1 MVTNIVLDYRLIYLE
16 TSGGHDMA
24 KGRMVYLDEDK
35 KIGHYRASEELISEL
50 AELAKEIGMSRSG
63 LTRRA
68 LESFVQYM
76 NDARALKKI
85 TMFNKKATVET
96 WLNERNELRE
106 MVDEVSRYAN
116 QMQSVNTP
124 DEKIQLLAAQN
135 TTMARM
141 INLLHKNTMT

>member
-1 MVTNIVLDYRLIYLE
+1 MGDM
-16 TSGGHDMA
+16 MA

-50 AELAKEIGMSRSG
+50 AELAKEMGMSRSG

-85 TMFNKKATVET
+85 TMFDKKPTVET
-96 WLNERNELRE
+96 WLNERNNLRE

-116 QMQSVNTP
+116 QIQSAKTPSEQMQL
-124 DEKIQLLAAQN
+124 IAAQIN
-135 TTMARM
+135 TIARM
-141 INLLHKNTMT
+141 VNLLHKTTMT

>member
-1 MVTNIVLDYRLIYLE
+1 MVTSIVLDYRLIYLE

-35 KIGHYRASEELISEL
+35 KLGHYRASEELISEL

-76 NDARALKKI
+76 NDARALKKL
-85 TMFNKKATVET
+85 TMFGKKPTVET
-96 WLNERNELRE
+96 WLNERNNMRV
-106 MVDEVSRYAN
+106 MTTEVQQYSEKIAIAK
-116 QMQSVNTP
+116 TP
-124 DEKIQLLAAQN
+124 DEKIQLVSAQN
-135 TTMARM
+135 VAIAEM
-141 INLLHKNTMT
+141 INLLHKTTMT

>member
-1 MVTNIVLDYRLIYLE
+1 MI
-16 TSGGHDMA
+16 
-24 KGRMVYLDEDK
+24 YLDEDK

-85 TMFNKKATVET
+85 TMFNKKPTVET
-96 WLNERNELRE
+96 WLNERNNIRE
-106 MVDEVSRYAN
+106 MTIEVQQYFEQIN
-116 QMQSVNTP
+116 IVKTP
-124 DEKIQLLAAQN
+124 DEKIQLVAAQN
-135 TTMARM
+135 NIIARM
-141 INLLHKNTMT
+141 INLLHKTTMT

>member
-1 MVTNIVLDYRLIYLE
+1 MGDL
-16 TSGGHDMA
+16 MA

-76 NDARALKKI
+76 NDARMLKKL
-85 TMFNKKATVET
+85 TMFNTKPTVET
-96 WLNERNELRE
+96 WLNERNNMRV
-106 MVDEVSRYAN
+106 MTTEVQQYSEQINIAK
-116 QMQSVNTP
+116 TP
-124 DEKIQLLAAQN
+124 DEKLQLVSAQN
-135 TTMARM
+135 VTIAEM
-141 INLLHKNTMT
+141 INLLHKTTMT

>member
-1 MVTNIVLDYRLIYLE
+1 
-16 TSGGHDMA
+16 MA

-76 NDARALKKI
+76 NDARMLKKL
-85 TMFNKKATVET
+85 TMFNKKPTVET
-96 WLNERNELRE
+96 WLNERNNIRE
-106 MVDEVSRYAN
+106 MTTEVQQYHEQINIAK
-116 QMQSVNTP
+116 TP
-124 DEKIQLLAAQN
+124 DEKLQLVSAQN
-135 TTMARM
+135 VAISEM

>member
-1 MVTNIVLDYRLIYLE
+1 MN
-16 TSGGHDMA
+16 GGHDMA

-50 AELAKEIGMSRSG
+50 AEMAKEMGMSRSG

>member
-1 MVTNIVLDYRLIYLE
+1 
-16 TSGGHDMA
+16 MA

-35 KIGHYRASEELISEL
+35 KLGHYRASEELISEL

-85 TMFNKKATVET
+85 TMFDKKPTVEK
-96 WLNERNELRE
+96 WLNERNNIRE
-106 MVDEVSRYAN
+106 MTVEVQQYSDKISA
-116 QMQSVNTP
+116 VKTP
-124 DEKIQLLAAQN
+124 DEKLQLVSAQN
-135 TTMARM
+135 VVIAEM
-141 INLLHKNTMT
+141 INLLHKTTMT

>member
-1 MVTNIVLDYRLIYLE
+1 
-16 TSGGHDMA
+16 MA

-50 AELAKEIGMSRSG
+50 AELAKEMSMSRSG

-76 NDARALKKI
+76 NDARMLKKI
-85 TMFNKKATVET
+85 TMFNKKPTVET
-96 WLNERNELRE
+96 WLNERNDLQE
-106 MVDEVSRYAN
+106 MTVQVQQYFEQINIAK
-116 QMQSVNTP
+116 TP
-124 DEKIQLLAAQN
+124 DEKIELVAAQN
-135 TTMARM
+135 NTIARM

>member
-1 MVTNIVLDYRLIYLE
+1 
-16 TSGGHDMA
+16 MA

-68 LESFVQYM
+68 LESFIQYM
-76 NDARALKKI
+76 NDARMLKKI

-96 WLNERNELRE
+96 WLNERNDLRE

-116 QMQSVNTP
+116 QIQSAKTPNEQMQLISLQINT
-124 DEKIQLLAAQN
+124 I
-135 TTMARM
+135 ARM

>member
-1 MVTNIVLDYRLIYLE
+1 M
-16 TSGGHDMA
+16 MA

-35 KIGHYRASEELISEL
+35 KLGHYRASEELISEL
-50 AELAKEIGMSRSG
+50 AELAKEMGMSRSG

-76 NDARALKKI
+76 NDARMLKKI
-85 TMFNKKATVET
+85 TMFNKKPTVET
-96 WLNERNELRE
+96 WLNERNNLRE

>member
-1 MVTNIVLDYRLIYLE
+1 MVTSIVLDYRLIYLE

-35 KIGHYRASEELISEL
+35 KLGHYRASEELISEL
-50 AELAKEIGMSRSG
+50 AEMAKEMGMSRSG

-96 WLNERNELRE
+96 WLNERNDLRE
-106 MVDEVSRYAN
+106 MVDEVSRYGN
-116 QMQSVNTP
+116 QIQSAKTP

-135 TTMARM
+135 NTIARM